1 MDVGLFTEF
10 SYPGKTELQMYQEVM
25 AEIELADQ
33 LGYDFFSTTQS
44 YGLDFASCSP
54 FPLGLYAAAAQRTK
68 KIRFFTAILCVPLHH
83 PAILASEIAATD
95 LLCGGR
101 LELGLGRGHPWLYPR
116 LGLDP
121 EESRP
126 RFEEGMDLLLRI
138 FRSEVVEPY
147 QGKFFSLGRFN
158 LSPRPLQRP
167 HPPIFV
173 AAIPGSPSSKFA
185 TERGFGI
192 TLSGHIGIPFPGLKA
207 AAENYRSALPLEAK
221 GDIILGMLV
230 HVAETMEEAR
240 ESGLKALTGQVQ
252 LMFKRSGEF
261 IAEHSDSKAYASYR
275 DMGKLLGPLLDP
287 ADARSAVEDSFPRH
301 ALLWGTPG
309 EVLEKIR
316 FFVKEIKPTRLLVHM
331 NAGGLPHEKVV
342 RSMRLFA
349 EGVLPALKE
358 EN

>member
-1 MDVGLFTEF
+1 MHVGLFTEF
-10 SYPGKTELQMYQEVM
+10 SYPGKSELQMYQEVM

-68 KIRFFTAILCVPLHH
+68 RIRFLTAILCVPLHH
-83 PAILASEIAATD
+83 PAVLASEIAATD

-126 RFEEGMDLLLRI
+126 KFEEGMELLLRI
-138 FRSEVVEPY
+138 FNSEVVESY
-147 QGKFFSLGRFN
+147 HGRFWSLGRFN

-167 HPPIFV
+167 HPPIFI
-173 AAIPGSPSSKFA
+173 AAIPGSPSSQFA
-185 TERGFGI
+185 TERGLGI
-192 TLSGHIGIPFPGLKA
+192 TLSGHIGIPLPALKG
-207 AAENYRSALPLEAK
+207 AAENYRNSLPRGER
-221 GDIILGMLV
+221 GEIILGMLV

-240 ESGLKALTGQVQ
+240 ENGIKALTEQIK

-261 IAEHSDSKAYASYR
+261 IAEHSDSQAYASYR
-275 DMGKLLGPLLDP
+275 NMGQLLGGFLHPE
-287 ADARSAVEDSFPRH
+287 DARRAVEDSFPKH

-316 FFVKEIKPTRLLVHM
+316 FFVNEIKPTRLLLHM
-331 NAGGLPHEKVV
+331 NAGGIEHEKVV

-349 EGVLPALKE
+349 DRILPSLKDGD
-358 EN
+358 